1 MRNKGLSRIEN
12 MVCILVCQDLSSA
25 EIGLR
30 MGISKRTVEIHISM
44 IYKKLGILTQKETLK
59 RMMKTKNTNK

>member
-25 EIGLR
+25 EIGHR
-30 MGISKRTVEIHISM
+30 MGISKRTVEIHIST

-59 RMMKTKNTNK
+59 RMMKTKNTTE